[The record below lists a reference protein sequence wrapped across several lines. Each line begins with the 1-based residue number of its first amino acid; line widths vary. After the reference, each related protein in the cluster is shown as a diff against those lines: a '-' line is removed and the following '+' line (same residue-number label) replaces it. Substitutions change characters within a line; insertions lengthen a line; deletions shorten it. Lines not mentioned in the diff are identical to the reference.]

1 MSFLKRPAIVLLTSV
16 ALAVTLALAAGPA
29 LAAAPASAAAPKK
42 WTISHGGAVTL
53 AAKGFTLKDATAG
66 FSLPCKASVAKAKL
80 KAGKGL
86 SGTAAGTVTAASTSG
101 CSTDGFTIKIA
112 AGHLPWHLNLV
123 SYNAAKGVTGAVLT
137 GMHLSLSVPAVG
149 CTAVADGTAGNA
161 DNGSLAV
168 TYTNKTHQLTTLKT
182 GGKLHLYDV
191 HGCLGLINNGDTVTI
206 SATYA
211 VSPAQKITS
220 P

>member
-1 MSFLKRPAIVLLTSV
+1 MSVLKHPAIVLLTSV
-16 ALAVTLALAAGPA
+16 ALAVALAVATAAG
-29 LAAAPASAAAPKK
+29 PASAAARKT
-42 WTISHGGAVTL
+42 WTISRGGAVTL
-53 AAKGFTLKDATAG
+53 TAKGFTLADATAR
-66 FSLPCKASVAKAKL
+66 FSLPCKASAGKAKL

-86 SGTAAGTVTAASTSG
+86 SGTAAGTVTAASASG
-101 CSTDGFTIKIA
+101 CSTDGVTIKIT

-123 SYNAAKGVTGAVLT
+123 SYNAAKGVTTATLT

-168 TYTNKTHQLTTLKT
+168 TYTNKTAKLTTLKA

-191 HGCLGLINNGDTVTI
+191 SNCLGLINNGDTITI

>member
-1 MSFLKRPAIVLLTSV
+1 MSVLKRPVSVLLTGI
-16 ALAVTLALAAGPA
+16 ALAATAALAAGPA
-29 LAAAPASAAAPKK
+29 SAAPMT
-42 WTISHGGAVTL
+42 WTISRGGAVTL

-66 FSLPCKASVAKAKL
+66 FSLPCTTSAAKAKL

-86 SGTAAGTVTAASTSG
+86 SGTAAGMVTAASTSG
-101 CSTDGFTIKIA
+101 CGTQGFTIKIT

-123 SYNAAKGVTGAVLT
+123 SYNAAKGVTTATVT
-137 GMHLSLSVPAVG
+137 GIHLSLSVPAVG

-161 DNGSLAV
+161 DNGSLDV
-168 TYTNKTHQLTTLKT
+168 TYTNKTAKLTTLT
-182 GGKLHLYDV
+182 SGGKLHLYDI
-191 HGCLGLINNGDTVTI
+191 HNCLGLISNGNTVTI